1 MKKLILLITILIISS
16 YLFIVFVSDNLI
28 KNVLQKNIS
37 TSLNRN
43 VSIEKLNINY
53 FKGEA
58 DIKEIQLS
66 NKEFA
71 GYLINIKNIKV
82 RLDAFSIFSNNILIR
97 NILLKDIRV
106 NYYFNYDGLKI
117 LDNVRSFQKDLG
129 NKTSNSHSN
138 KYFNIENLDAKN
150 ISLAV
155 LSPDMNFEKTFTLND
170 MNFKNIGNA
179 NTSKNYKDILKE
191 IFKDTMNTIEGKVL
205 NDNILNELQNYNP
218 KLIEDKVKQQIN
230 KKKDKLKNK
239 LKELLN

>member
-16 YLFIVFVSDNLI
+16 YLFIEFVSDNLI

-82 RLDAFSIFSNNILIR
+82 RLDAFSIFSDNILIR

-155 LSPDMNFEKTFTLND
+155 LSPDLNFEKTFTLND
-170 MNFKNIGNA
+170 MNFRNIGNA

-191 IFKDTMNTIEGKVL
+191 IFKDTMNMIEGKVL
-205 NDNILNELQNYNP
+205 NGNILNELQNYNP

-239 LKELLN
+239 LKGLLN

>member
-16 YLFIVFVSDNLI
+16 YLFIEFVGDNLI
-28 KNVLQKNIS
+28 KNVLQNNIS

-53 FKGEA
+53 FNGEA
-58 DIKEIQLS
+58 DVKEIQLS
-66 NKEFA
+66 NKEFD
-71 GYLINIKNIKV
+71 GYLINIKSIKV
-82 RLDAFSIFSNNILIR
+82 SLDPFSIFSNNILIK
-97 NILLKDIRV
+97 NILLKDIKV

-129 NKTSNSHSN
+129 DKTSNSHSN
-138 KYFNIENLDAKN
+138 KFFNIENLDAKN

-155 LSPDMNFEKTFTLND
+155 LSPDLNFEKTFTLND
-170 MNFKNIGNA
+170 MNFRNIGNA

-230 KKKDKLKNK
+230 KKKDKLKKK

>member
-155 LSPDMNFEKTFTLND
+155 LSPDLNFEKTFTLND
-170 MNFKNIGNA
+170 MNFRNIGNA

-218 KLIEDKVKQQIN
+218 KLIEDKVKQQID

>member
-16 YLFIVFVSDNLI
+16 YLFIEFVGDNLI
-28 KNVLQKNIS
+28 KNVLQNNIS

-53 FKGEA
+53 FNGEA
-58 DIKEIQLS
+58 DVKEIQLS
-66 NKEFA
+66 NKEFD

-82 RLDAFSIFSNNILIR
+82 RLDPFSIFSNNILIK

-117 LDNVRSFQKDLG
+117 LDNVRSFQKDLSD
-129 NKTSNSHSN
+129 KTSSSHSN
-138 KYFNIENLDAKN
+138 KYFNIKNLDAKN

-155 LSPDMNFEKTFTLND
+155 LSPDINFEKTFSLND
-170 MNFKNIGNA
+170 MNFKNIGNT
-179 NTSKNYKDILKE
+179 NTSKDYKDILKE
-191 IFKDTMNTIEGKVL
+191 IFRDAMNTIEGKVL

-230 KKKDKLKNK
+230 KKKYKLKKK

>member
-16 YLFIVFVSDNLI
+16 YLFIEFVGDNLI
-28 KNVLQKNIS
+28 KNVLQNNIS

-53 FKGEA
+53 FNGEA
-58 DIKEIQLS
+58 DVKEIQLS
-66 NKEFA
+66 NKEFD
-71 GYLINIKNIKV
+71 GYLINIKNVKV
-82 RLDAFSIFSNNILIR
+82 RLDPFSIFSNNILIK

-117 LDNVRSFQKDLG
+117 LDNVRSFQKDLSD
-129 NKTSNSHSN
+129 KTSSSHSN
-138 KYFNIENLDAKN
+138 KYFNIKNLDAKN

-155 LSPDMNFEKTFTLND
+155 LSPDINFEKTFSLYD
-170 MNFKNIGNA
+170 MNFKNIGNT
-179 NTSKNYKDILKE
+179 NTSKDYKDILKE
-191 IFKDTMNTIEGKVL
+191 IFRDTMNTIEGKVL

-218 KLIEDKVKQQIN
+218 KLIEDKVKQQII

>member
-155 LSPDMNFEKTFTLND
+155 LSPDLNFEKTFTLND
-170 MNFKNIGNA
+170 MNFRNIGNA

-230 KKKDKLKNK
+230 KKKDKLKKK

>member
-1 MKKLILLITILIISS
+1 MKKLILLITILIVSS
-16 YLFIVFVSDNLI
+16 YLFIEFVSDNLI

-138 KYFNIENLDAKN
+138 KYFNIENLDTKN

-155 LSPDMNFEKTFTLND
+155 LSPDLNFEKTFTLND
-170 MNFKNIGNA
+170 MNFRNIGNA

-191 IFKDTMNTIEGKVL
+191 IFKDTMNMIEGKVL
-205 NDNILNELQNYNP
+205 NGNILNELQNYNP

>member
-16 YLFIVFVSDNLI
+16 YLFIEFVGNNLI
-28 KNVLQKNIS
+28 KNVLQNNIS

-53 FKGEA
+53 FNGEA
-58 DIKEIQLS
+58 DVKEIQLS
-66 NKEFA
+66 NKEFD

-82 RLDAFSIFSNNILIR
+82 RLDPFSIFSNNISIK

-117 LDNVRSFQKDLG
+117 LDNVRSFQKDLSD
-129 NKTSNSHSN
+129 KTSSSHSN
-138 KYFNIENLDAKN
+138 KYFNIKNLDAKN

-155 LSPDMNFEKTFTLND
+155 LSPDINFEKTFPLND
-170 MNFKNIGNA
+170 MNFRNIGNT
-179 NTSKNYKDILKE
+179 NNSKDYKDILKE
-191 IFKDTMNTIEGKVL
+191 IFRDAMNTIEGKVL

>member
-155 LSPDMNFEKTFTLND
+155 LSPDLNFEKTFTLND
-170 MNFKNIGNA
+170 MNFRNIGNA

-191 IFKDTMNTIEGKVL
+191 IFKDTMNMIEGKVL
-205 NDNILNELQNYNP
+205 NNSILNELQNYNP

-239 LKELLN
+239 LKGLLN

>member
-191 IFKDTMNTIEGKVL
+191 IFRDATNTIEGKVL

>member
-16 YLFIVFVSDNLI
+16 YLFIEFVGDNLI
-28 KNVLQKNIS
+28 KNVLQNNIS

-53 FKGEA
+53 FNGEA
-58 DIKEIQLS
+58 DVKEIQLS
-66 NKEFA
+66 NKEFD

-138 KYFNIENLDAKN
+138 KYFNIKNLDAKN

-155 LSPDMNFEKTFTLND
+155 LSPDINFEKTFSLND
-170 MNFKNIGNA
+170 MNFKNIGNT
-179 NTSKNYKDILKE
+179 NTSKDYKDILKE
-191 IFKDTMNTIEGKVL
+191 IFRDAMNTIEGKVL

>member
-71 GYLINIKNIKV
+71 GYLIDIKNIKV

-129 NKTSNSHSN
+129 IKTSNSNSN

-155 LSPDMNFEKTFTLND
+155 LSPDLNFEKTFTLND
-170 MNFKNIGNA
+170 MNFRNIGNA

>member
-16 YLFIVFVSDNLI
+16 YLFIEFVGDNLI
-28 KNVLQKNIS
+28 KNVLQNNIS

-53 FKGEA
+53 FNGEA
-58 DIKEIQLS
+58 DVKEIQLS
-66 NKEFA
+66 NKEFD

-82 RLDAFSIFSNNILIR
+82 RLDPFSIFSNNILIR

-129 NKTSNSHSN
+129 DKTSSSHSN
-138 KYFNIENLDAKN
+138 KYFNIKNLDAKN

-155 LSPDMNFEKTFTLND
+155 LSPDINFEKTFPLND
-170 MNFKNIGNA
+170 MNFRNIGNA

>member
-16 YLFIVFVSDNLI
+16 YLFIEFVGDNLI

-53 FKGEA
+53 FNGEA
-58 DIKEIQLS
+58 DVKEIQLS
-66 NKEFA
+66 NKEFD

-82 RLDAFSIFSNNILIR
+82 RLDAFSIFSNNILIK

-129 NKTSNSHSN
+129 DKKSNSHSN
-138 KYFNIENLDAKN
+138 KYFNIENLDVKN

-155 LSPDMNFEKTFTLND
+155 LSPDMNFEKTFSLND
-170 MNFKNIGNA
+170 MNFRNIGNT
-179 NTSKNYKDILKE
+179 NTSKDYKDILKE
-191 IFKDTMNTIEGKVL
+191 IFRDTMNTIEGKVL

>member
-97 NILLKDIRV
+97 NISLKDIRV

-155 LSPDMNFEKTFTLND
+155 LSPDFNFEKTFTLND
-170 MNFKNIGNA
+170 MNFRNIGNA

-191 IFKDTMNTIEGKVL
+191 IFKDTMNMIEGKVL
-205 NDNILNELQNYNP
+205 NGNILNELQNYNP

>member
-16 YLFIVFVSDNLI
+16 YLFIEFVGDNLI

-37 TSLNRN
+37 ISLNRN

-53 FKGEA
+53 FNGEA
-58 DIKEIQLS
+58 DVKEIQLS
-66 NKEFA
+66 NKEFD

-82 RLDAFSIFSNNILIR
+82 RLDPFSIFSNNILIK

-117 LDNVRSFQKDLG
+117 LDNVRSFQKDLSD
-129 NKTSNSHSN
+129 KTSSSHSN
-138 KYFNIENLDAKN
+138 KYFNIKNLDAKN

-155 LSPDMNFEKTFTLND
+155 LSPDINFEKTFPLND
-170 MNFKNIGNA
+170 MNFRNIGNT
-179 NTSKNYKDILKE
+179 NNSKDYKDILKE
-191 IFKDTMNTIEGKVL
+191 IFRDAMNTIEGKVL

-218 KLIEDKVKQQIN
+218 KLIEDKVKQQID

>member
-16 YLFIVFVSDNLI
+16 YLFIEFVSDNLI

-82 RLDAFSIFSNNILIR
+82 RLDAFSIFSDNILIR

-106 NYYFNYDGLKI
+106 NYYFKYDGLKI

-129 NKTSNSHSN
+129 DKTSNSHSN

-155 LSPDMNFEKTFTLND
+155 LSPDLNFEKTFTLND
-170 MNFKNIGNA
+170 MNFRNIGNA

-191 IFKDTMNTIEGKVL
+191 IFKDTMNMIEGKVL
-205 NDNILNELQNYNP
+205 NGNILNELQNYNP

-239 LKELLN
+239 LKGLLN

>member
-16 YLFIVFVSDNLI
+16 YLFIEFVGDNLI
-28 KNVLQKNIS
+28 KNVLQNNIS

-53 FKGEA
+53 FNGEA
-58 DIKEIQLS
+58 DVKEIQLS
-66 NKEFA
+66 NKEFD

-82 RLDAFSIFSNNILIR
+82 RLDPFSIFSNNILIK

-117 LDNVRSFQKDLG
+117 LDNVRSFQKDLSD
-129 NKTSNSHSN
+129 KTSSSHSN
-138 KYFNIENLDAKN
+138 KYFNIKNLDAKN

-155 LSPDMNFEKTFTLND
+155 LSPDINFEKTFPLND
-170 MNFKNIGNA
+170 MNFRNIGNT
-179 NTSKNYKDILKE
+179 NNSKDYKDILKE
-191 IFKDTMNTIEGKVL
+191 IFRDAMNTIEGKVL

-218 KLIEDKVKQQIN
+218 KLIEDKVKQQID

>member
-16 YLFIVFVSDNLI
+16 YLFIEFVGDNLI
-28 KNVLQKNIS
+28 KNVLQNNIS

-53 FKGEA
+53 FNGEA
-58 DIKEIQLS
+58 DVKEIQLS
-66 NKEFA
+66 NKEFD

-82 RLDAFSIFSNNILIR
+82 RLDPFSIFSNNILIK

-117 LDNVRSFQKDLG
+117 LDNVRSFQKDLSD
-129 NKTSNSHSN
+129 KTSSSHSN
-138 KYFNIENLDAKN
+138 KYFNIKNLDAKN

-155 LSPDMNFEKTFTLND
+155 LSPDINFEKTFSLND
-170 MNFKNIGNA
+170 MNFKNIGNT
-179 NTSKNYKDILKE
+179 NTSKDYKDILKE
-191 IFKDTMNTIEGKVL
+191 IFRDAMNTIEGKVL
-205 NDNILNELQNYNP
+205 NDNILNELQNYDP

-230 KKKDKLKNK
+230 KKKDKFKNK

>member
-16 YLFIVFVSDNLI
+16 YLFIEFVSDNLI

-82 RLDAFSIFSNNILIR
+82 RLDAFSIFSDNILIR

-117 LDNVRSFQKDLG
+117 LDNVRSFQKDLAD
-129 NKTSNSHSN
+129 KTSNSHSN

-155 LSPDMNFEKTFTLND
+155 LSPDLNFEKTFTLND
-170 MNFKNIGNA
+170 MNFRNIGNA

-191 IFKDTMNTIEGKVL
+191 IFKDTMNMIEGKVL
-205 NDNILNELQNYNP
+205 NGNILNELQNYNP

-239 LKELLN
+239 LKGLLN

>member
-16 YLFIVFVSDNLI
+16 YLFIEFVSDNLI

-71 GYLINIKNIKV
+71 GYLIDIKNIKV

-155 LSPDMNFEKTFTLND
+155 LSPDLNFEKTFTLND
-170 MNFKNIGNA
+170 MNFRNIGNA

-191 IFKDTMNTIEGKVL
+191 IFKDTMNMIEGKVL
-205 NDNILNELQNYNP
+205 NGNILNELQNYNP

-239 LKELLN
+239 LKGLLN

>member
-16 YLFIVFVSDNLI
+16 YLFIEFVGDNLI

-37 TSLNRN
+37 ISLNRN

-53 FKGEA
+53 FNGEA
-58 DIKEIQLS
+58 DVKEIQLS

-129 NKTSNSHSN
+129 DKTSSSHSN
-138 KYFNIENLDAKN
+138 KYFNIKNLDAKN

-155 LSPDMNFEKTFTLND
+155 LSPDINFEKTFPLND
-170 MNFKNIGNA
+170 MNFRNIGNT
-179 NTSKNYKDILKE
+179 NNSKDYKDILKE
-191 IFKDTMNTIEGKVL
+191 IFRDAMNTIEGKVL

-218 KLIEDKVKQQIN
+218 KLIEDKVKQQID

>member
-117 LDNVRSFQKDLG
+117 LDNIRSFQKDLG

-170 MNFKNIGNA
+170 MNFRNIGNA

-191 IFKDTMNTIEGKVL
+191 IFKDAMIMIEGKVL
-205 NDNILNELQNYNP
+205 NGNILNELQNYNP
-218 KLIEDKVKQQIN
+218 KLIEDK
-230 KKKDKLKNK
+230 LKNK

>member
-82 RLDAFSIFSNNILIR
+82 RLDPFSIFSNNILIK

-117 LDNVRSFQKDLG
+117 LDNVRSFQKDLSD
-129 NKTSNSHSN
+129 KTSSSHSN
-138 KYFNIENLDAKN
+138 KYFNIKNLDAKN

-155 LSPDMNFEKTFTLND
+155 LSPDINFEKTFSLND
-170 MNFKNIGNA
+170 MNFKNIGNT
-179 NTSKNYKDILKE
+179 NTSKDYKDILKE
-191 IFKDTMNTIEGKVL
+191 IFRDAMNTIEGKVL

-218 KLIEDKVKQQIN
+218 KLIEDKVKQQID

>member
-16 YLFIVFVSDNLI
+16 YFFIVFVSDNLI

-117 LDNVRSFQKDLG
+117 LDNVRSFQKDLSD
-129 NKTSNSHSN
+129 KTLNSHSN

-155 LSPDMNFEKTFTLND
+155 LSPDLNFEKTFTLND
-170 MNFKNIGNA
+170 MNFRNIGNA

-191 IFKDTMNTIEGKVL
+191 IFKDTMNMIEGKVL
-205 NDNILNELQNYNP
+205 NGNILNELQNYNP

-239 LKELLN
+239 LKGLLN

>member
-16 YLFIVFVSDNLI
+16 YLFIEFVSDNLI

-106 NYYFNYDGLKI
+106 NYYFKYDGLKI
-117 LDNVRSFQKDLG
+117 LDNVRSFQKDLAD
-129 NKTSNSHSN
+129 KTSNSHSN

-155 LSPDMNFEKTFTLND
+155 LSPDLNFEKTFTLND
-170 MNFKNIGNA
+170 MNFRNIGNA

-191 IFKDTMNTIEGKVL
+191 IFKDTMNMIEGKVL
-205 NDNILNELQNYNP
+205 NGNILNELQNYNP

-239 LKELLN
+239 LKGLLN

>member
-155 LSPDMNFEKTFTLND
+155 LSPDFNFEKTFTLND
-170 MNFKNIGNA
+170 MNLRNIGNA

-191 IFKDTMNTIEGKVL
+191 IFKDTMNMIEGKVL
-205 NDNILNELQNYNP
+205 NNSILNELQNYNP

-239 LKELLN
+239 LKGLLN

>member
-16 YLFIVFVSDNLI
+16 YLFIEFISDNLI

-155 LSPDMNFEKTFTLND
+155 LSPDLNFEKTFTLND
-170 MNFKNIGNA
+170 MNFRNIGNA

-191 IFKDTMNTIEGKVL
+191 IFKDTMNMIEGKVL
-205 NDNILNELQNYNP
+205 NGNILNELQNYNP

-239 LKELLN
+239 LKGLLN

>member
-16 YLFIVFVSDNLI
+16 YLFFEFVGDNLI
-28 KNVLQKNIS
+28 KNVLQNNIS

-58 DIKEIQLS
+58 DVKEIQLS

-71 GYLINIKNIKV
+71 GYLINIKSIKV
-82 RLDAFSIFSNNILIR
+82 SLDAFSIFSNNILIK
-97 NILLKDIRV
+97 NILLKDIKV

-129 NKTSNSHSN
+129 DKTSNSHSN
-138 KYFNIENLDAKN
+138 KFFNIENLDAKN

-155 LSPDMNFEKTFTLND
+155 LSPDMNFEKTFSLND
-170 MNFKNIGNA
+170 MNFRNVGNT

>member
-16 YLFIVFVSDNLI
+16 YLFIEFVSDNLI

-82 RLDAFSIFSNNILIR
+82 RLDAFSIFSDNILIR

-138 KYFNIENLDAKN
+138 KYFNIKNLDAKN

-155 LSPDMNFEKTFTLND
+155 LSPDLNFEKTFTLND
-170 MNFKNIGNA
+170 MNFRNIGNA

-191 IFKDTMNTIEGKVL
+191 IFKDTMNMIEGKVL
-205 NDNILNELQNYNP
+205 NGNILNELQNYNP

-239 LKELLN
+239 LKGLLN

>member
-1 MKKLILLITILIISS
+1 M
-16 YLFIVFVSDNLI
+16 
-28 KNVLQKNIS
+28 
-37 TSLNRN
+37 
-43 VSIEKLNINY
+43 
-53 FKGEA
+53 
-58 DIKEIQLS
+58 
-66 NKEFA
+66 
-71 GYLINIKNIKV
+71 
-82 RLDAFSIFSNNILIR
+82 
-97 NILLKDIRV
+97 

-155 LSPDMNFEKTFTLND
+155 LSPDFNFEKTFTLND
-170 MNFKNIGNA
+170 MNLRNIGNA

-191 IFKDTMNTIEGKVL
+191 IFKDTMNMIEGKVL
-205 NDNILNELQNYNP
+205 NNSILNELQNYNP

-239 LKELLN
+239 LKGLLN

>member
-16 YLFIVFVSDNLI
+16 YLFIEFVSDNLI
-28 KNVLQKNIS
+28 KNVLQNNIS

-53 FKGEA
+53 FNGEA
-58 DIKEIQLS
+58 DVKEIQLS
-66 NKEFA
+66 NKEFD

-82 RLDAFSIFSNNILIR
+82 RLDPFSIFSNNILIK

-117 LDNVRSFQKDLG
+117 LDNVRSFQKDLSD
-129 NKTSNSHSN
+129 KTSSSHSN
-138 KYFNIENLDAKN
+138 KYFNIKNLDAKN

-155 LSPDMNFEKTFTLND
+155 LSPDINFEKTFSLND
-170 MNFKNIGNA
+170 MNFKNIGNT
-179 NTSKNYKDILKE
+179 NTSKDYKDILKE
-191 IFKDTMNTIEGKVL
+191 IFRDAMNTIEGKVL

-218 KLIEDKVKQQIN
+218 KLIEDKVKQQID

>member
-16 YLFIVFVSDNLI
+16 YLFIEFVGDNLI
-28 KNVLQKNIS
+28 KNVLQNNIS

-53 FKGEA
+53 FNGEA
-58 DIKEIQLS
+58 DVKEIQLS
-66 NKEFA
+66 NKEFD

-82 RLDAFSIFSNNILIR
+82 RLDPFSIFSNNILIK

-117 LDNVRSFQKDLG
+117 LDNVRSFQKDLSD
-129 NKTSNSHSN
+129 KTSSSHSN
-138 KYFNIENLDAKN
+138 KYFNIKNLDAKN

-155 LSPDMNFEKTFTLND
+155 LSPDINFEKTFSLND
-170 MNFKNIGNA
+170 MNFKNIGNT
-179 NTSKNYKDILKE
+179 NTSKDYKDILKE
-191 IFKDTMNTIEGKVL
+191 IFRDAMNTIEGKVL

-230 KKKDKLKNK
+230 KKKIN
-239 LKELLN
+239 

>member
-16 YLFIVFVSDNLI
+16 YLFFEFVGDNLI
-28 KNVLQKNIS
+28 KNVLQNNIS